1 MVLGRSAGLTE
12 EKLAHIGDDPLPD
25 GVYADDERAVVEY
38 AQRSTRLEPITDEL
52 YARLAAHFS
61 QRQIIELCFTV
72 GLSNVINRFHA
83 TFLTEVDPA
92 TQEVV
97 APSCPLPM
105 ADELRRRADQ
115 GWERS
120 AGGSAPDAAVISGD
134 APRSGPSS

>member
-1 MVLGRSAGLTE
+1 M
-12 EKLAHIGDDPLPD
+12 
-25 GVYADDERAVVEY
+25 
-38 AQRSTRLEPITDEL
+38 
-52 YARLAAHFS
+52 
-61 QRQIIELCFTV
+61 

-92 TQEVV
+92 TSEVV
-97 APSCPLPM
+97 SPSCPLPM

-120 AGGSAPDAAVISGD
+120 AGGRTPDPAAVSDD